1 VRGHHTIAIV
11 HRSFDLIII
20 NHHDKPL
27 LQTTE
32 DVMSTM
38 QLQTSAAISS

>member
-1 VRGHHTIAIV
+1 V

-20 NHHDKPL
+20 NHHDKRQKPL

-32 DVMSTM
+32 DVMATM